1 MKEMLWHSN
10 VIRTLLRRALTDPQQ
25 QNQMKSEAAVMKEV
39 TVQTYV
45 LKVLKDFHIRFAQA
59 PMKCAPEGVTPV
71 NVLYIYNR
79 IVKTPLN

>member
-10 VIRTLLRRALTDPQQ
+10 VIRTLLHRALTEQ